1 MQLTETTV
9 TPSTIAWPVAGSS
22 GYVASP
28 SMSDMA
34 RPESSTAPLTASRAC
49 AASGISAERVT
60 LENPTPLTATLHRC
74 SHMRSV
80 SLELPGV
87 ARRPELRQRDVVVQR
102 LEDHL
107 DATSYFRLGV
117 RSLQEIRGQQR
128 SGRVVELDDD
138 AGVGNGRGESP
149 ITGVVHDWGRIDGA
163 LAADRL
169 GRLGELPSAPAR

>member
-80 SLELPGV
+80 PLELPCV
-87 ARRPELRQRDVVVQR
+87 ERQPDLRQRDVEVQR
-102 LEDHL
+102 HEEHL
-107 DATSYFRLGV
+107 HAYVL
-117 RSLQEIRGQQR
+117 I
-128 SGRVVELDDD
+128 
-138 AGVGNGRGESP
+138 
-149 ITGVVHDWGRIDGA
+149 
-163 LAADRL
+163 
-169 GRLGELPSAPAR
+169 

>member
-1 MQLTETTV
+1 MFTVSTWTCQARFGSFSIAIMQLTETTV

-60 LENPTPLTATLHRC
+60 WENPTPLPAPLHRC

-80 SLELPGV
+80 SLELPGL
-87 ARRPELRQRDVVVQR
+87 ARQPDLRQRDVVVVR
-102 LEDHL
+102 LAANL
-107 DATSYFRLGV
+107 ARMAYWRLG
-117 RSLQEIRGQQR
+117 L
-128 SGRVVELDDD
+128 
-138 AGVGNGRGESP
+138 
-149 ITGVVHDWGRIDGA
+149 
-163 LAADRL
+163 
-169 GRLGELPSAPAR
+169 